1 MQSVDTVSSSI
12 LADLLRESLTG
23 NLQNLTNEKSPFE
36 RWLEKFNDEGQSLS
50 SIVDKDTLQDIADGK
65 YDISLKQYTNMHTYN
80 LMMSNLYG
88 NNSANIFQNSLNNM
102 LGLQENTIATA
113 KTFVDTMRERGLNN
127 SSALKLY
134 TALKSYSAMSS
145 LSNFNFVDAK
155 I

>member
-1 MQSVDTVSSSI
+1 MQSIDTVSSSI
-12 LADLLRESLTG
+12 LADLLRESLSG
-23 NLQNLTNEKSPFE
+23 SLQNLTNKKTPFDL
-36 RWLEKFNDEGQSLS
+36 WLEKFNDEGQSLS
-50 SIVDKDTLQDIADGK
+50 SIIDEDTLQEIADGK

-88 NNSANIFQNSLNNM
+88 NNSANIFQNSLNNV
-102 LGLQENTIATA
+102 LGSQENTIATA

-134 TALKSYSAMSS
+134 TAIKSYSAMSS

>member
-1 MQSVDTVSSSI
+1 MQSIDTVSSSI
-12 LADLLRESLTG
+12 LADLLRESLSG
-23 NLQNLTNEKSPFE
+23 NLQNLTNKKTPFDL
-36 RWLEKFNDEGQSLS
+36 WLEKFNDEGQSLS
-50 SIVDKDTLQDIADGK
+50 SIIDEDTLQEIADGK

-88 NNSANIFQNSLNNM
+88 NNSANIFQNSLNNV
-102 LGLQENTIATA
+102 LGSQENTIATA

-134 TALKSYSAMSS
+134 TAIKSYSAMSS

>member
-1 MQSVDTVSSSI
+1 MQAIDTVSSSI
-12 LADLLRESLTG
+12 LADFLRESLTG

-36 RWLEKFNDEGQSLS
+36 KWLEKFKEEGQSFS
-50 SIVDKDTLQDIADGK
+50 SVVDKDTLLDLADGK
-65 YDISLKQYTNMHTYN
+65 YDISLEQYTDMHTYN

-88 NNSANIFQNSLNNM
+88 NSSANVFQSSLSNM
-102 LGLQENTIATA
+102 LGMQENSLATA
-113 KTFVDTMRERGLNN
+113 KTFVDIMRERGLNN

-145 LSNFNFVDAK
+145 LSNFNFIDAK

>member
-1 MQSVDTVSSSI
+1 MQSIDTVSSSI
-12 LADLLRESLTG
+12 LADLLRESLSG
-23 NLQNLTNEKSPFE
+23 NLQNLTNKKTPFDI
-36 RWLEKFNDEGQSLS
+36 WLEKFNDEGQSLS
-50 SIVDKDTLQDIADGK
+50 SIIDEDTLQDIADGK